1 MSSPTPS
8 GPPPDTPR
16 RDDGRGKLAEVFTDD
31 EEQSLA
37 FCRVCW
43 APDDSAALL
52 SPCLC
57 SGGLVLRAAPPPHR
71 PGSLCRRRRTGCRRW
86 RPSSALCKRLHIPS
100 CVGPMH
106 ALQHSHQIPSDE
118 GAPNL
123 RVPGSTSFA
132 CHLLSGT
139 ILPRPL
145 RLPSF
150 SIRLQAPRSMYT
162 SNACGGGR
170 RACRSGTA
178 LTVRAAATSARSC
191 RLLHPSPV
199 ERLGRWLRGPHS
211 CSFFALRC
219 AEDYRSCAE

>member
-57 SGGLVLRAAPPPHR
+57 SGGLVPRASPPNPIAQVHSAGAGGPAAGAGGPAMHCASACIFPAAWAPCMR
-71 PGSLCRRRRTGCRRW
+71 CSTLIRSLQMK
-86 RPSSALCKRLHIPS
+86 ALPTFVRQ
-100 CVGPMH
+100 
-106 ALQHSHQIPSDE
+106 A
-118 GAPNL
+118 
-123 RVPGSTSFA
+123 RTSFA

-145 RLPSF
+145 PLPSF
-150 SIRLQAPRSMYT
+150 YIRLQAPKSMYT

-178 LTVRAAATSARSC
+178 STVRAAATPARSC
-191 RLLHPSPV
+191 
-199 ERLGRWLRGPHS
+199 
-211 CSFFALRC
+211 
-219 AEDYRSCAE
+219 